1 MRPISCVAW
10 SPNRMDLF
18 GLGMDS
24 QAFHKVWNGTVW
36 EEPWVP
42 LGGVFTSSIAV
53 VSRGTNLLD
62 LFGLGTDYS
71 MFHKR
76 WDGKTW
82 SGWEGMGGVFASPP
96 AVVSMAKDRIDVFG
110 LATDHQLV
118 HRWWDGKVWSGAFE
132 TLGGSFTSQPEVVS
146 AGPNQLDVFGVGADF
161 AMHHRS
167 WTAAGWSP
175 WESLGGT
182 FTSQPAVVAW
192 QADRV
197 TTTTTA
203 SKDALPPG
211 AKGAALDAQLT
222 VFGLGTDS
230 AMYYRTKRGGVWLGD
245 WQSLGGVFVGPP
257 AVVSWGP
264 NRLDV
269 FGVGTD
275 AAMHHRSYAG
285 GWDAG
290 WTSLSGQFTS
300 PPAVVAR
307 GPNKLDVF
315 GLGGDYAMYHASGD
329 GKSFA
334 QWDRQGGEFETP
346 GTYRFSLDS
355 FEILDTRSVHN
366 DTDSIAVSI
375 TVGGQPPQT
384 LTMKTG
390 DVNNGTHNVGLA
402 FAPVNVDLSD
412 FVIFNYLILNS
423 GHADQK
429 AIDDQLTGVAKTL
442 SAKGVQAATEAIGKG
457 LASLVGAV
465 IGNAVLPV
473 IGTGLGILAGWVVG
487 GITGWVFADCD
498 GPVAAEQAA
507 LTGVQLRTQTLGGG
521 AITHEATHPGVKS
534 NDGCGGNS
542 LYKATWSYRPVHSR

>member
-1 MRPISCVAW
+1 MSGLVGYRSAPKCLRAKLHTGERCLFRRHRTVAIRKKPARNSPHYPAREDPKPRADDGQHRVAAGRERRRPGRAVDRVRAGHGQRHVL
-10 SPNRMDLF
+10 PN
-18 GLGMDS
+18 
-24 QAFHKVWNGTVW
+24 QA
-36 EEPWVP
+36 
-42 LGGVFTSSIAV
+42 
-53 VSRGTNLLD
+53 R
-62 LFGLGTDYS
+62 
-71 MFHKR
+71 R
-76 WDGKTW
+76 
-82 SGWEGMGGVFASPP
+82 
-96 AVVSMAKDRIDVFG
+96 G
-110 LATDHQLV
+110 LAWRL
-118 HRWWDGKVWSGAFE
+118 A
-132 TLGGSFTSQPEVVS
+132 
-146 AGPNQLDVFGVGADF
+146 
-161 AMHHRS
+161 
-167 WTAAGWSP
+167 
-175 WESLGGT
+175 
-182 FTSQPAVVAW
+182 
-192 QADRV
+192 
-197 TTTTTA
+197 
-203 SKDALPPG
+203 
-211 AKGAALDAQLT
+211 
-222 VFGLGTDS
+222 
-230 AMYYRTKRGGVWLGD
+230 
-245 WQSLGGVFVGPP
+245 
-257 AVVSWGP
+257 VSWGP

-275 AAMHHRSYAG
+275 ATMHHRSYAG

-465 IGNAVLPV
+465 IGNASLLAVV
-473 IGTGLGILAGWVVG
+473 VVVTRSACHATTAGWLVNVPPSDSHG
-487 GITGWVFADCD
+487 DQ
-498 GPVAAEQAA
+498 PAA
-507 LTGVQLRTQTLGGG
+507 V
-521 AITHEATHPGVKS
+521 HE
-534 NDGCGGNS
+534 
-542 LYKATWSYRPVHSR
+542 R

>member
-10 SPNRMDLF
+10 SPTRMDLF
-18 GLGMDS
+18 GLAMDS
-24 QAFHKVWNGTVW
+24 QAYHKVWNGTAW

-42 LGGVFTSSIAV
+42 LGGVFTSSIAAA
-53 VSRGTNLLD
+53 SRGENLLD
-62 LFGLGTDYS
+62 LFGLATDFS
-71 MFHKR
+71 MVHKR

-82 SGWEGMGGVFASPP
+82 SGWEGMGGVFVSPP
-96 AVVSMAKDRIDVFG
+96 SVVSMAKNRIDVFG
-110 LATDHQLV
+110 LAADHQLV
-118 HRWWDGKVWSGAFE
+118 HRWWDGNAWSGAFE
-132 TLGGSFTSQPEVVS
+132 TLGGNFTSQPEVVS
-146 AGPNQLDVFGVGADF
+146 AGPNQLDIFAVGADF

-192 QADRV
+192 QGDRA
-197 TTTTTA
+197 TTA
-203 SKDALPPG
+203 GNKAL
-211 AKGAALDAQLT
+211 AAARTEATALVPQLT
-222 VFGLGTDS
+222 VLGLGTDS
-230 AMYYRTKRGGVWLGD
+230 AMYYRTRSGGAWHGD

-257 AVVSWGP
+257 AVVSWGA

-275 AAMHHRSYAG
+275 TAMHHRSYAG

-290 WTSLSGQFTS
+290 WASLNGQFTS

-315 GLGGDYAMYHASGD
+315 GLGGDYAVYHASGD
-329 GKSFA
+329 GKTFA

-346 GTYRFSLDS
+346 GTYRLSLDS

-366 DTDSIAVSI
+366 DTDSIAVTL
-375 TVGGQPPQT
+375 TVGARPPQT

-487 GITGWVFADCD
+487 GITGWIFADCD

-521 AITHEATHPGVKS
+521 VVTHQTSHPGVKS
-534 NDGCGGNS
+534 NDG
-542 LYKATWSYRPVHSR
+542 